1 MSAEH
6 AIAIIAMAEEARQ
19 KQEQQEP
26 AWTEAEEA
34 AVSSLRSRLS
44 DLLQRHTTDAH
55 EDDDS
60 VFAHASA
67 HADDGTLLRF
77 LVARK
82 MNLDDA
88 EAMFRS
94 TMAWRS
100 ETRVNHLFA
109 QYRGEGRGAAAA
121 FTDQFFYG
129 GRYGET
135 LDGAPLLVEKLGRF
149 DLSGVVREGLVEL
162 VSRSYTA
169 YLEAAFRAVRSAGA
183 RTKRR
188 AVIVVDCDGAGL
200 SHVRHMSVIKHLSRI
215 GTSYYPEITR
225 RVHLVRAG
233 WFLPAVW
240 RAISPLLPEHT
251 RNKVHI
257 AGAAFISELAPDVAA
272 AALPPFLRGEADA
285 AEEWAAGDDDHRIC
299 PAMKVPEG
307 AAAEAAA
314 VCAVVQAEPEAAAA
328 AMTASTAGAGAADGD
343 S

>member
-1 MSAEH
+1 
-6 AIAIIAMAEEARQ
+6 MAETVTQ
-19 KQEQQEP
+19 LEP
-26 AWTEAEEA
+26 TWTEAEEA

-44 DLLQRHTTDAH
+44 DLLQNNSTASGESEDA
-55 EDDDS
+55 DS

-82 MNLDDA
+82 MNLDDG

-100 ETRVNHLFA
+100 ETRVNSLFA
-109 QYRGEGRGAAAA
+109 QYRGEGRSAAAVY
-121 FTDQFFYG
+121 TDQFFYG

-135 LDGAPLLVEKLGRF
+135 LDRAPLLVEKLGRF
-149 DLSGVVREGLVEL
+149 DLSGVVREGLTEL
-162 VSRSYTA
+162 VSRSYIA
-169 YLEAAFRAVRSAGA
+169 YLEAAFRAVRTAGP
-183 RTKRR
+183 RTKQR

-200 SHVRHMSVIKHLSRI
+200 GHVRHMGVIKHLSRI

-225 RVHLVRAG
+225 RVHLIRAG
-233 WFLPAVW
+233 WFLPAAW

-257 AGAAFISELAPDVAA
+257 AGAAFMSELAPDVAA
-272 AALPPFLRGEADA
+272 AALPPFLRGESDS
-285 AEEWAAGDDDHRIC
+285 AEDWTTCDDDHRIC
-299 PAMKVPEG
+299 PAMKVPDG
-307 AAAEAAA
+307 AAVDAAA
-314 VCAVVQAEPEAAAA
+314 VCTVVQAEPQVGD
-328 AMTASTAGAGAADGD
+328 TGGGVGARATGGD